1 MHRRTFLIS
10 TAIIGV
16 AGCLGACSRN
26 LKTGPTPSIAPA
38 PTLGPESRVLPP
50 ADGAVPSSF
59 SEFPL
64 WPEVDIQTTVTALHK
79 QHLCG
84 TAEIP
89 ELDGRVSNGLCP
101 VVVDLSGPSTWAI
114 IPDGKE
120 NWSIMPVRM
129 SPSPSPSSSSS
140 PATAA
145 GPYDPGPTI
154 AIGPAVLDDSYA
166 YITAGI
172 HSTKNL
178 TSEPPKGPA
187 SIHVI
192 KVSLS
197 DHTIVASICVAKNY
211 VVNDKFLY
219 RVTLTLDVEHGT
231 LLIVG
236 DTRGVSQKADSF
248 GFRISAADLSIQFDA
263 STVLADGFQVE
274 ESLGE
279 ALLVKDKAV
288 IVYLVTGVLEDRGSK
303 VIKSV
308 KDGWVYY
315 KESDNSSRELE
326 AYKRDAFRAQNIA
339 TGENILLADHP
350 QQFHGL
356 ATQIPIYTNQHEV
369 ILYGEYEDSIFSV
382 RQPGSAT
389 PILSWNSGERAI
401 PSTACVFGDIA
412 YLAPSKHA
420 SNRDGALQLVSLSA
434 GQDVNEIPISAWGDS
449 IAVSSW
455 GIVLH
460 DAFYPA
466 DAWFGY
472 PSGTSE
478 PTPTAVNS

>member
-10 TAIIGV
+10 TAIIGI

-38 PTLGPESRVLPP
+38 PTLGSDSRVLPP

-64 WPEVDIQTTVTALHK
+64 WPEGDIQTTVTALHK

-89 ELDGRVSNGLCP
+89 ELGLCP

-120 NWSIMPVRM
+120 NWSIMPVKM
-129 SPSPSPSSSSS
+129 SPGSSPSSSSS
-140 PATAA
+140 LATTA

-172 HSTKNL
+172 HSTKKS
-178 TSEPPKGPA
+178 TSEPPEGPA
-187 SIHVI
+187 SVHVI

-197 DHTIVASICVAKNY
+197 DHTIVASICVAKDY
-211 VVNDKFLY
+211 VSNDKFLH
-219 RVTLTLDVEHGT
+219 RVTLTLDVERGT

-236 DTRGVSQKADSF
+236 DTREVSQKAESF
-248 GFRISAADLSIQFDA
+248 GFRISVADLSIQFDA

-288 IVYLVTGVLEDRGSK
+288 IVYLATGVLEDRGSK

-315 KESDNSSRELE
+315 KEPDNSSRELE
-326 AYKRDAFRAQNIA
+326 AYKRADFRAQNIA
-339 TGENILLADHP
+339 TGEDVLLVDHP
-350 QQFHGL
+350 QKFHELG
-356 ATQIPIYTNQHEV
+356 THIPIYTSQHEV

-389 PILSWNSGERAI
+389 PILSWRSGERAI
-401 PSTACVFGDIA
+401 PSAACVFGDIA
-412 YLAPSKHA
+412 YLTPSEHA
-420 SNRDGALQLVSLSA
+420 SNRGGALQLVSLSA
-434 GQDVNEIPISAWGDS
+434 GQDVNEIPISAGRDS

-472 PSGTSE
+472 PSGASE

>member
-1 MHRRTFLIS
+1 
-10 TAIIGV
+10 
-16 AGCLGACSRN
+16 
-26 LKTGPTPSIAPA
+26 
-38 PTLGPESRVLPP
+38 
-50 ADGAVPSSF
+50 
-59 SEFPL
+59 
-64 WPEVDIQTTVTALHK
+64 
-79 QHLCG
+79 
-84 TAEIP
+84 
-89 ELDGRVSNGLCP
+89 
-101 VVVDLSGPSTWAI
+101 
-114 IPDGKE
+114 
-120 NWSIMPVRM
+120 
-129 SPSPSPSSSSS
+129 
-140 PATAA
+140 
-145 GPYDPGPTI
+145 
-154 AIGPAVLDDSYA
+154 
-166 YITAGI
+166 
-172 HSTKNL
+172 
-178 TSEPPKGPA
+178 
-187 SIHVI
+187 VI

-219 RVTLTLDVEHGT
+219 RVTLMLDVEHGT